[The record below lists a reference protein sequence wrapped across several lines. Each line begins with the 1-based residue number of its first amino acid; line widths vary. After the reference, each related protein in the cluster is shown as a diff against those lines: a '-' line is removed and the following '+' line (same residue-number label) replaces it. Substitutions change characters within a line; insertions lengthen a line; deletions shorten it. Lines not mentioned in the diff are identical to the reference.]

1 MRGTG
6 HHVTEFSSMVPVAGQ
21 TRMMSFVEAITNVVV
36 GFVLALLTQSAIFP
50 LLGLKVS
57 IGDNVLIG
65 GVFTAVSIV
74 RTFALRRLFE
84 ATRGRK
90 WRGRSFVRH

>member
-1 MRGTG
+1 MSL
-6 HHVTEFSSMVPVAGQ
+6 EDQFIAGKGEAGPFCQ
-21 TRMMSFVEAITNVVV
+21 SRMMSFVEAITNVVV
-36 GFVLALLTQSAIFP
+36 GFLLALLTQWAIFP
-50 LLGLKVS
+50 LLGLTVS

-84 ATRGRK
+84 ATRGRI
-90 WRGRSFVRH
+90 